1 MNHLPQS
8 RPDFEGSAC
17 SVNPITMRS
26 LTSEQLQTLREAG
39 ASEPEPL
46 HLADLGR
53 PFVYDRAFGVFYCAP
68 GRHRDTMSLLF
79 AFARGYES
87 GIDAAEEFGL
97 DFPEETADRW
107 LEEIKGTAFRS
118 SVGYRVQVGKRA
130 NLTFIEKRWL
140 GEVEY
145 LFD

>member
-1 MNHLPQS
+1 MNHQRPFQ
-8 RPDFEGSAC
+8 PDFQVPAS
-17 SVNPITMRS
+17 SLNQTFMHS
-26 LTSEQLQTLREAG
+26 LTPQQLQTLKETG

-46 HLADLGR
+46 HLADLDR
-53 PFVYDRAFGVFYCAP
+53 PFVYARTFGVFYCVA

-79 AFARGYES
+79 AFAKGYES
-87 GIDAAEEFGL
+87 GIDAAEELGL

-107 LEEIKGTAFRS
+107 LEEIQGTAFRS
-118 SVGYRVQVGKRA
+118 SVGCRVQVGKRA
-130 NLTFIEKRWL
+130 NLTVIEKRWF